1 VAIRAPFAGAAD
13 VLTLSL
19 FLGFFGLA
27 MVGVPLMYSLLG
39 ATVGVIVIAGL
50 SHPLET
56 IFLSFIGGVEP
67 FILIAVPLFIFAG
80 EILSSGGVG
89 KRIVDFA
96 RALFGFL
103 PGGLGV
109 VTVVACLMFGGVSGS
124 AIADTAAIGS
134 LVIPAMVR
142 RGYSR
147 AFAAALLSVAGTLA
161 LLMPLS
167 IPFLVY
173 AFISGVSMRQLSMAG
188 IVPAILAALALI
200 AVCMWHGKRT
210 GCDSGDAK
218 VSARAIWIA
227 TRAAGPA
234 LLMPVIIVG
243 GIWSGVFTP
252 TESAAVAV
260 VYGVLVSLTLYKDI
274 TVRDL
279 PRLLVNA
286 FQTSATVMLV
296 IGATGALAWLITVE
310 QVAVQLATWIKLVAS
325 EPWMFLL
332 LVNVALLI
340 LGIFIEPLPA
350 LLLTAPLLLPIA
362 QSFHLDLVHLGVV
375 MTANLAIALYTPPVG
390 GTLFVAARLAGA
402 GIGEITKALMPLLIA
417 AIAALFVITYVPSL
431 TYVVARLLL

>member
-1 VAIRAPFAGAAD
+1 MFAAW
-13 VLTLSL
+13 L
-19 FLGFFGLA
+19 FLAFFGLA
-27 MVGVPLMYSLLG
+27 LAGVPLLYALLG
-39 ATVGVIVIAGL
+39 TTVGAIVVAGL

-89 KRIVDFA
+89 RRIVDFA
-96 RALFGFL
+96 RARLGFL

-109 VTVVACLMFGGVSGS
+109 VTVASCLMFGGVSGS

-134 LVIPAMVR
+134 LVIPAMVQ

-147 AFAAALLSVAGTLA
+147 GFAAALLAVAGTLA

-173 AFISGVSMRQLSMAG
+173 AFISGVSRRQLAWG
-188 IVPAILAALALI
+188 GCAPAIFAGAALM
-200 AVCMWHGKRT
+200 AVCVWHGRRT
-210 GCDSGDAK
+210 GCDSGDGRL
-218 VSARAIWIA
+218 SAREIWKA
-227 TRAAGPA
+227 TKAAGPA
-234 LLMPVIIVG
+234 LLMPLIIVG
-243 GIWSGVFTP
+243 GIWSGFFTP

-260 VYGVLVSLTLYKDI
+260 VYGIVVSLALYRDI

-310 QVAVQLATWIKLVAS
+310 QVAVQMAAWIRLIAS
-325 EPWMFLL
+325 EPWQFLL
-332 LVNVALLI
+332 LVNVILLL

-350 LLLTAPLLLPIA
+350 LLLTAPLLLPLA
-362 QSFHLDLVHLGVV
+362 KFFNVDLVHLGVV

-390 GTLFVAARLAGA
+390 GTLFVAAKLAKA
-402 GIGEITKALMPLLIA
+402 GIGEVTRALWPLLLA

-431 TYVVARLLL
+431 TTVVWRLAN

>member
-1 VAIRAPFAGAAD
+1 MLAAI
-13 VLTLSL
+13 L
-19 FLGFFGLA
+19 FLVFFGLA
-27 MVGVPLMYSLLG
+27 LAGVPLLYALLG
-39 ATVGVIVIAGL
+39 TTVGLIVVAGL

-56 IFLSFIGGVEP
+56 IYLSFIGGVEP

-96 RALFGFL
+96 KALLGFL

-109 VTVVACLMFGGVSGS
+109 VTVASCLMFGGVSGS

-134 LVIPAMVR
+134 LVIPAMIK

-147 AFAAALLSVAGTLA
+147 GFAAALLSVAGTLA

-188 IVPAILAALALI
+188 IVPAIVAALGLM
-200 AVCMWHGKRT
+200 AVCMWHGRKT
-210 GCDSGDAK
+210 GCDKGEGRL
-218 VSARAIWIA
+218 SAREVWQA
-227 TRAAGPA
+227 TRSAGPA
-234 LLMPVIIVG
+234 LLMPLIIIG

-260 VYGVLVSLTLYKDI
+260 VYGIIVSLTFYRDM

-296 IGATGALAWLITVE
+296 IGATGALAWLITAE
-310 QVAVQLATWIKLVAS
+310 QVAVQMATWIQFVAK
-325 EPWMFLL
+325 EPWTFLILVNIILL
-332 LVNVALLI
+332 L

-350 LLLTAPLLLPIA
+350 LLLTAPLLLPLAKTFSI
-362 QSFHLDLVHLGVV
+362 DLVHLGVI

-390 GTLFVAARLAGA
+390 GTLFVAAKLAGA
-402 GIGEITKALMPLLIA
+402 GIGEITRELWPLLVA
-417 AIAALFVITYVPSL
+417 AIVVLFIITFVPSM
-431 TYVVARLLL
+431 TTVVWQLMK

>member
-1 VAIRAPFAGAAD
+1 
-13 VLTLSL
+13 VLTGLL

-27 MVGVPLMYSLLG
+27 LAGVPLMYSLLG
-39 ATVGVIVIAGL
+39 ATVLTILAAGL
-50 SHPLET
+50 THPLET
-56 IFLSFIGGVEP
+56 IFLTFIGGVEP

-96 RALFGFL
+96 RALLGFL

-109 VTVVACLMFGGVSGS
+109 VTVAACLMFGGVSGS

-147 AFAAALLSVAGTLA
+147 AFAAALLAVAGTLA

-188 IVPAILAALALI
+188 IVPGLLAAVALMG
-200 AVCMWHGKRT
+200 VCMWHGKRT
-210 GCDSGDAK
+210 GCDDGD
-218 VSARAIWIA
+218 VSLSLRQIWIA
-227 TRAAGPA
+227 TKAAGPA

-243 GIWSGVFTP
+243 GIWSGIFTP

-260 VYGVLVSLTLYKDI
+260 VYGVAVSLTLYKDI

-310 QVAVQLATWIKLVAS
+310 QVATQMATWIKLVAS
-325 EPWMFLL
+325 EPWMFLM
-332 LVNVALLI
+332 LVNVALLL

-350 LLLTAPLLLPIA
+350 MLLTVPLLLPMA
-362 QSFHLDLVHLGVV
+362 QAFKIDLVHLGVIV
-375 MTANLAIALYTPPVG
+375 TANLAIALYTPPVG
-390 GTLFVAARLAGA
+390 GTLFVAAKLAGA

-417 AIAALFVITYVPSL
+417 AIIALFIITYVPSM
-431 TYVVARLLL
+431 TTVIWRLFI

>member
-1 VAIRAPFAGAAD
+1 MFAAW
-13 VLTLSL
+13 L
-19 FLGFFGLA
+19 FLAFFGLA
-27 MVGVPLMYSLLG
+27 LAGVPLLYALLG
-39 ATVGVIVIAGL
+39 TTVGAIVVAGL

-89 KRIVDFA
+89 RRIVDFA
-96 RALFGFL
+96 RALLGFL

-109 VTVVACLMFGGVSGS
+109 VTVASCLMFGGVSGS

-134 LVIPAMVR
+134 LVIPAMVQ

-147 AFAAALLSVAGTLA
+147 GFAAALLAVAGTLA

-188 IVPAILAALALI
+188 IAPAIIAGAALM
-200 AVCMWHGKRT
+200 AVCVWHGRRT
-210 GCDSGDAK
+210 GCDSGDGRL
-218 VSARAIWIA
+218 SAREVWKA
-227 TRAAGPA
+227 TKAAGPA
-234 LLMPVIIVG
+234 LLMPLIIVG
-243 GIWSGVFTP
+243 GIWSGFFTP

-260 VYGVLVSLTLYKDI
+260 VYGIVVSLALYRDI

-310 QVAVQLATWIKLVAS
+310 QVAVQMAAWIRLIAS
-325 EPWMFLL
+325 EPWQFLL
-332 LVNVALLI
+332 LVNVILLL

-350 LLLTAPLLLPIA
+350 LLLTAPLLLPLA
-362 QSFHLDLVHLGVV
+362 KFFNVDLVHLGVV

-390 GTLFVAARLAGA
+390 GTLFVAAKLAKA
-402 GIGEITKALMPLLIA
+402 GIGEVTRALWPLLLA

-431 TYVVARLLL
+431 TTVVWRLAN

>member
-1 VAIRAPFAGAAD
+1 MLAP
-13 VLTLSL
+13 LL
-19 FLGFFGLA
+19 FLGFFVLA
-27 MVGVPLMYSLLG
+27 LAGIPLLYALLG
-39 ATVGVIVIAGL
+39 ATIGAIVAGGL

-89 KRIVDFA
+89 RRIVDFA
-96 RALFGFL
+96 KALLGFL

-109 VTVVACLMFGGVSGS
+109 VTVASCLMFGGVSGS

-134 LVIPAMVR
+134 LVIPAMIK

-147 AFAAALLSVAGTLA
+147 GFAAALLAVAGTLA

-188 IVPAILAALALI
+188 VVPGLVLALFLVG
-200 AVCMWHGKRT
+200 VCIWYGRKS
-210 GCDSGDAK
+210 GCDNGEGRLSLAEIG
-218 VSARAIWIA
+218 RA
-227 TRAAGPA
+227 TKAAGPA
-234 LLMPVIIVG
+234 LLMPLIIVG
-243 GIWSGVFTP
+243 GIWSGFFTP

-260 VYGVLVSLTLYKDI
+260 VYGVIVSLVLYRDI

-296 IGATGALAWLITVE
+296 IGATGALAWLITAE
-310 QVAVQLATWIKLVAS
+310 QVAVQLAGWIKVVAS
-325 EPWMFLL
+325 EPWMFLM
-332 LVNVALLI
+332 LVNILLLL
-340 LGIFIEPLPA
+340 LGVLIEPLPA
-350 LLLTAPLLLPIA
+350 LLLTAPLLLPLA
-362 QSFHLDLVHLGVV
+362 QAFRIDLVHLGVV
-375 MTANLAIALYTPPVG
+375 MTANLSIALYTPPVG
-390 GTLFVAARLAGA
+390 GTLFVAAKLAKA
-402 GIGEITKALMPLLIA
+402 GIGEITRALWPLLA
-417 AIAALFVITYVPSL
+417 AAVAALLVITYVPSM
-431 TYVVARLLL
+431 TRVVWQLVN